1 MTNSLPP
8 RSAQR
13 PAPPAVPAPDY
24 PPKEFP
30 RPSAGV
36 RVLGWVL
43 LAASLGFVSCQAL
56 FVP

>member
-1 MTNSLPP
+1 MPNPLPP
-8 RSAQR
+8 RPDQR
-13 PAPPAVPAPDY
+13 PAPPAVQAPDQ
-24 PPKEFP
+24 PADLP
-30 RPSAGV
+30 RPSAAV